1 MAVHD
6 LLHFHPLKGNVVDR
20 GEQGEVV
27 RLVLASLQADHHV
40 LGGNGALQLLPV
52 QQSLLNL
59 IPRLAMLTSHERLG
73 APKAE
78 DELGASGRNT
88 AGRNRQERVAWESSR
103 WLGKACACARHALAV
118 AAAVAGGD
126 EIGDAT
132 ALEEGVALDGW
143 EVEGAELLHLHEA
156 DAHDGRLGV
165 AAQLKAV
172 AEASAERHHV
182 LERTAQLDAR
192 HVRDHVDLEGGAV
205 EALVPQVGAVH
216 VEAADGRLAK
226 LVLRNLI
233 RNVGA
238 HCANCGKPQSDEL

>member
-73 APKAE
+73 
-78 DELGASGRNT
+78 
-88 AGRNRQERVAWESSR
+88 
-103 WLGKACACARHALAV
+103 ALAV

-238 HCANCGKPQSDEL
+238 HQDRTRLAAHRLADHG